1 MPPQSVP
8 DVLEWARFLASIV
21 TPFAVFWL
29 GVMVFNRRAT
39 MENIDKKIS
48 DIRKEIADGRT
59 ECREDIQAM
68 MQQMAEYP
76 RRNELNEA
84 VKDLRADIREERKLR

>member
-1 MPPQSVP
+1 VTLAET
-8 DVLEWARFLASIV
+8 LEFVRFAATIV

-29 GVMVFNRRAT
+29 GVMVANRKAT
-39 MENIDKKIS
+39 ID
-48 DIRKEIADGRT
+48 EIKTRLSEMQKDVSGGRT

-76 RRNELNEA
+76 RRSELHDA
-84 VKDLRADIREERKLR
+84 IRDLRQDIRSGQPRAPR